1 MAAGDVQIG
10 LDGKFYYG
18 TAGSTASTEATN
30 IEDVTVNLSTTE
42 VDITR
47 RGSTWEGSKVILL
60 TGEITATL
68 QKREGDAFMTS
79 VETAYL
85 NKTRIA
91 IYAKSS
97 STGKGLNADCYV
109 TQMNDGQPLKDKQ
122 TYDLTFKIT
131 DELRTPTFA

>member
-18 TAGSTASTEATN
+18 TAGSTAATEATN
-30 IEDVTVNLSTTE
+30 MEDVTVNLSSTE

-47 RGSTWEGSKVILL
+47 RGSTWEVSKTILL
-60 TGEITATL
+60 SGEVTGTL
-68 QKREGDAFMTS
+68 QKRESDAFMAT
-79 VETAYL
+79 VESAYL

-91 IYAKSS
+91 IYAKSGTS
-97 STGKGLNADCYV
+97 GKGLDADVYV
-109 TQMNDGQPLKDKQ
+109 TQMNDNQPLKDKQ
-122 TYDLTFKIT
+122 TYELTFKIT

>member
-18 TAGSTASTEATN
+18 TAGSQASTEATN
-30 IEDVTVNLSTTE
+30 MEDVTVNLSSTE

-47 RGSTWEGSKVILL
+47 RGSTWEVTKTILL
-60 TGEITATL
+60 SGEVTGTL
-68 QKREGDAFMTS
+68 QKRESDAFMAT
-79 VETAYL
+79 VESAYL

-91 IYAKSS
+91 IYAKSGTS
-97 STGKGLNADCYV
+97 GKGLDADVYV
-109 TQMNDGQPLKDKQ
+109 TQMNDNQPLKDKQ
-122 TYDLTFKIT
+122 TYELTFKIT

>member
-18 TAGSTASTEATN
+18 SAGSTASSEAVN

-47 RGSTWEGSKVILL
+47 RGSTWESSKTILL
-60 TGEITATL
+60 SGEVTATL
-68 QKREGDAFMTS
+68 QKREGDAFMAT
-79 VETAYL
+79 VESAYL

-91 IYAKSS
+91 IYAKSAAA
-97 STGKGLNADCYV
+97 GKGLNADCYV

-122 TYDLTFKIT
+122 TYELTFKIT
-131 DELRTPTFA
+131 DEERAPAFS